1 VFVHGYLLLD
11 GAKMSKSLG
20 NVLDPFEI
28 IEKFGADALRLSLL
42 FCGDWQVGGDFRDDA
57 VPGVHRLLSRVW
69 RLVTDRP
76 RPGDGRSDIRP
87 MPRAI
92 RKVGDDIERLKFNTA
107 ISALMELA
115 RWAERELGNMVPDQQ
130 AGALRTMVLLLAPF
144 APHAAEELWSRLGGP
159 YSVHEQPW
167 PQADPRQLAEDEI
180 TLIVQVDGRTRDRVE
195 VEAGIDEAAAVAA
208 AMAQPVVRRHVRG
221 TPRRV
226 MFVPDRLINLV
237 T

>member
-1 VFVHGYLLLD
+1 
-11 GAKMSKSLG
+11 
-20 NVLDPFEI
+20 
-28 IEKFGADALRLSLL
+28 
-42 FCGDWQVGGDFRDDA
+42 
-57 VPGVHRLLSRVW
+57 
-69 RLVTDRP
+69 
-76 RPGDGRSDIRP
+76 
-87 MPRAI
+87 
-92 RKVGDDIERLKFNTA
+92 
-107 ISALMELA
+107 
-115 RWAERELGNMVPDQQ
+115 
-130 AGALRTMVLLLAPF
+130 MVLLLAPF